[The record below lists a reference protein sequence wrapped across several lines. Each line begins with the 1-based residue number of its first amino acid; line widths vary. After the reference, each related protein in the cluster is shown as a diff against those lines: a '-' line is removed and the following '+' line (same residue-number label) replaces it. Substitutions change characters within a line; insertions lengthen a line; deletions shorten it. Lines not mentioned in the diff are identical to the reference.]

1 MLQVGNILRPVSSR
15 KAGFHACRGSN
26 TGCGIAFAFEPRR
39 LRARHSRRLLFVIPG
54 HLMHVR
60 ELAQFAGL
68 VALNGPQ
75 FVATKPCDNCV
86 RVEQYWAAS
95 KCRFEAWARA
105 LKVSRSDSGDER
117 NPADHWIVLRGTLDE
132 IFVSDLL
139 TRVWTALV
147 AARDQRWSTDSC
159 DTVTRNVFSAQL
171 DARHRA
177 LELLLDRNAMTARQ
191 ALAIDR
197 VRRKAERWT
206 DALLGALAGVCDFR
220 EFAIDQDR
228 AGEFAVDLARHRGDG
243 MHEAFWRLLMLSL
256 SSAFR
261 RGVSPTAANPD
272 ANARITANILGS
284 FRAELFDSTGLYHSL
299 WMVRLSAVA
308 SDAQGMIR
316 DLLGTGRIADSSAD
330 SKKPSRRR
338 I

>member
-1 MLQVGNILRPVSSR
+1 
-15 KAGFHACRGSN
+15 
-26 TGCGIAFAFEPRR
+26 
-39 LRARHSRRLLFVIPG
+39 
-54 HLMHVR
+54 MHVR

-75 FVATKPCDNCV
+75 FVATKPADNCV
-86 RVEQYWAAS
+86 RVEQYWATS

-105 LKVSRSDSGDER
+105 LKVSRTGSGDER
-117 NPADHWIVLRGTLDE
+117 NSADHWIVLRSTLDE

-191 ALAIDR
+191 AVSIDR
-197 VRRKAERWT
+197 ARRKAERWT

-243 MHEAFWRLLMLSL
+243 MQEAFWRLLMLSL
-256 SSAFR
+256 
-261 RGVSPTAANPD
+261 
-272 ANARITANILGS
+272 
-284 FRAELFDSTGLYHSL
+284 
-299 WMVRLSAVA
+299 
-308 SDAQGMIR
+308 
-316 DLLGTGRIADSSAD
+316 
-330 SKKPSRRR
+330 
-338 I
+338 

>member
-1 MLQVGNILRPVSSR
+1 
-15 KAGFHACRGSN
+15 
-26 TGCGIAFAFEPRR
+26 
-39 LRARHSRRLLFVIPG
+39 
-54 HLMHVR
+54 MHVR

-68 VALNGPQ
+68 VTLNGPQ
-75 FVATKPCDNCV
+75 FVATRPSDNCV
-86 RVEQYWAAS
+86 RVEQYWATS

-105 LKVSRSDSGDER
+105 LKLAQSKSDDEL
-117 NPADHWIVLRGTLDE
+117 NSSDHWMVLRSTLDE

-147 AARDQRWSTDSC
+147 AARDGRWATDSS
-159 DTVTRNVFSAQL
+159 DTVTRSVFASQL

-177 LELLLDRNAMTARQ
+177 LELLLDRDAMTARQ
-191 ALAIDR
+191 ALSIDR

-206 DALLGALAGVCDFR
+206 DALLGALADVCDLR

-228 AGEFAVDLARHRGDG
+228 AGEFALDLARHRGDR
-243 MHEAFWRLLMLSL
+243 MQDSFWRLLMLSL

-261 RGVSPTAANPD
+261 RGMSPDAANPE

-299 WMVRLSAVA
+299 WMVRISAVT

-316 DLLGTGRIADSSAD
+316 DLLGTGQGAKSSVTPT
-330 SKKPSRRR
+330 KTTRRR

>member
-1 MLQVGNILRPVSSR
+1 
-15 KAGFHACRGSN
+15 
-26 TGCGIAFAFEPRR
+26 
-39 LRARHSRRLLFVIPG
+39 
-54 HLMHVR
+54 MHVR

-68 VALNGPQ
+68 ITLNGPQ
-75 FVATKPCDNCV
+75 FVATRPSDNCV

-105 LKVSRSDSGDER
+105 LKFSQSKSGDE
-117 NPADHWIVLRGTLDE
+117 PDSADQWMVLRATLDE
-132 IFVSDLL
+132 ILISDLL

-147 AARDQRWSTDSC
+147 AARDRRWSTDSS
-159 DTVTRNVFSAQL
+159 DTVTRSVFASQL

-177 LELLLDRNAMTARQ
+177 LELLLDRDAMTARQ
-191 ALAIDR
+191 ALSIDR

-206 DALLGALAGVCDFR
+206 DALLGALADVCDIR

-228 AGEFAVDLARHRGDG
+228 AGEFATDLARHRGDRVQDS
-243 MHEAFWRLLMLSL
+243 FWLLLMLSL

-261 RGVSPTAANPD
+261 RGVSPLAANPE

-284 FRAELFDSTGLYHSL
+284 FRAELFDSTGLQHSL
-299 WMVRLSAVA
+299 WMVRISAVT

-316 DLLGTGRIADSSAD
+316 DLLGTGQAAKSSLPPTR
-330 SKKPSRRR
+330 PSRRR